1 MMLHKHYVGIYQ
13 SSVAQGLAKA
23 PVDTVGLRE
32 EQGPLCISHGSSCQT
47 LKVI

>member
-13 SSVAQGLAKA
+13 SSVARRLAKA

-32 EQGPLCISHGSSCQT
+32 EQGAT
-47 LKVI
+47 LHKPWLFMSNP